1 MDPYSAAFSAIGS
14 AAAGGPSAAHSGT
27 SGDSRLYQ
35 DGSGWTVST
44 SRGQATGATIVR
56 SGEEG
61 ATGSALAAGLAGG
74 FDITTLAMIA
84 LVAVIALKVLR
95 K

>member
-1 MDPYSAAFSAIGS
+1 MPYAAAFSAIGG
-14 AAAGGPSAAHSGT
+14 AAAGGPSSAQSGT

-44 SRGQATGATIVR
+44 GRGESTGATIVR
-56 SGEEG
+56 SGEGSPMGG
-61 ATGSALAAGLAGG
+61 AMAAGLAG
-74 FDITTLAMIA
+74 FDLTTIA
-84 LVAVIALKVLR
+84 LLAIGGAIAVRVLR